1 MIMKILG
8 TLLKVGFAKT
18 FMLLVMLNYGIIVI
32 SLENI
37 KVLRHFDFKAHR
49 DFNCRVK
56 SNHKTPILFHN
67 LKNHDPHL
75 IVKELTKFEFMIH
88 VTPNEVEK

>member
-8 TLLKVGFAKT
+8 TLLKVEFAII
-18 FMLLVMLNYGIIVI
+18 FMLLMMLNYGIIVI
-32 SLENI
+32 SLEKI

-67 LKNHDPHL
+67 LKNYHPHL
-75 IVKELTKFEFMIH
+75 IVKELSKFEFITN